1 MRVPPSFIREGVFL
15 FTPSAAESF
24 NGVRRLQFLRG
35 FIRCVDAAIDFI
47 GRTASFLIYPT
58 MLVLVYEVVMRY
70 YFTRPTIWA
79 HETSCMLYGAHF
91 VIGGAYALQKGAFVN
106 VEVLYIRFSKRGRA
120 ILDLITWTMFYVFVG
135 TLLWKSIPWA
145 WESFLVR
152 EFSDSTWGPYV
163 WPIKMTIPFA
173 SFIML
178 LQGMTKT
185 IKDAYLA
192 VTGREL
198 LAAPDA
204 GAAAGN

>member
-1 MRVPPSFIREGVFL
+1 
-15 FTPSAAESF
+15 
-24 NGVRRLQFLRG
+24 LQFLRG
-35 FIRCVDAAIDFI
+35 FVRCVDAAIDFI
-47 GRTASFLIYPT
+47 GKTTSFLIYPT

-91 VIGGAYALQKGAFVN
+91 VIGGAYALQRGAFVN
-106 VEVLYIRFSKRGRA
+106 VEVLYIRLSKRGRA
-120 ILDLITWTMFYVFVG
+120 VLDLITWTMFYVFVG

-145 WESFLVR
+145 WESFSVR

-173 SFIML
+173 SLLML

-192 VTGREL
+192 VTGRDFVV
-198 LAAPDA
+198 AADA
-204 GAAAGN
+204 ETAAGN

>member
-1 MRVPPSFIREGVFL
+1 M
-15 FTPSAAESF
+15 
-24 NGVRRLQFLRG
+24 QFLRG
-35 FIRCVDAAIDFI
+35 FVRCVDAAIDFI
-47 GRTASFLIYPT
+47 GKTASFLIYPT

-91 VIGGAYALQKGAFVN
+91 IIGGAYALQRGAFVN
-106 VEVLYIRFSKRGRA
+106 VEVLYIRLSKRGRA
-120 ILDLITWTMFYVFVG
+120 VLDLITWTMFYVFVG

-145 WESFLVR
+145 WESFSVR

-173 SFIML
+173 SLLML

-192 VTGREL
+192 VTGRDFVV
-198 LAAPDA
+198 AADA
-204 GAAAGN
+204 ETAAGN

>member
-1 MRVPPSFIREGVFL
+1 M
-15 FTPSAAESF
+15 
-24 NGVRRLQFLRG
+24 QFLRG
-35 FIRCVDAAIDFI
+35 FVRCVDAAIDFI
-47 GRTASFLIYPT
+47 GKTTSFLIYPT

-91 VIGGAYALQKGAFVN
+91 VIGGAYALQRGAFVN
-106 VEVLYIRFSKRGRA
+106 VEVLYIRLSKRGRA
-120 ILDLITWTMFYVFVG
+120 VLDLITWTMFYVFVG

-145 WESFLVR
+145 WESFTVR

-163 WPIKMTIPFA
+163 WPIKMAIPFA
-173 SFIML
+173 SLLML

-192 VTGREL
+192 VTGRDFVV
-198 LAAPDA
+198 AADA
-204 GAAAGN
+204 ETAAGN

>member
-1 MRVPPSFIREGVFL
+1 MRLRFL
-15 FTPSAAESF
+15 T
-24 NGVRRLQFLRG
+24 G
-35 FIRCVDAAIDFI
+35 FIQCVETMVDWIGKITGFI
-47 GRTASFLIYPT
+47 IYPT

-91 VIGGAYALQKGAFVN
+91 IIGGAYALQKGAFVN
-106 VEVLYIRFSKRGRA
+106 VEVFYGLFSKRTRA
-120 ILDLITWTMFYVFVG
+120 VIDLCTWTMFYIFVG
-135 TLLWKSIPWA
+135 TLIWKSVPWA
-145 WESFLVR
+145 WESFQLN

-173 SFIML
+173 AILML

-198 LAAPDA
+198 VVAADA
-204 GAAAGN
+204 EAAAGN

>member
-1 MRVPPSFIREGVFL
+1 M
-15 FTPSAAESF
+15 
-24 NGVRRLQFLRG
+24 QFLRG
-35 FIRCVDAAIDFI
+35 FVRCVDAAIDFI
-47 GRTASFLIYPT
+47 GKTASFLIYPT

-91 VIGGAYALQKGAFVN
+91 VIGGAYALQRGAFVN
-106 VEVLYIRFSKRGRA
+106 VEVLYIRLSKRGRA
-120 ILDLITWTMFYVFVG
+120 VLDLITWTMFYVFVG

-145 WESFLVR
+145 WESFSVR

-173 SFIML
+173 SLLML

-192 VTGREL
+192 VTGRDFVV
-198 LAAPDA
+198 AADA
-204 GAAAGN
+204 ETAAGN

>member
-1 MRVPPSFIREGVFL
+1 MP
-15 FTPSAAESF
+15 
-24 NGVRRLQFLRG
+24 LQFLTG
-35 FIRCVDAAIDFI
+35 FIRFVDAMVNRI
-47 GRTASFLIYPT
+47 GKIASFLIYPT

-91 VIGGAYALQKGAFVN
+91 IIGGAYALQKGAFVN
-106 VEVLYIRFSKRGRA
+106 VEVFYIRFPKRARA
-120 ILDLITWTMFYVFVG
+120 VIDLCTWTMFYVFVG
-135 TLLWKSIPWA
+135 VLIWKSVPWA
-145 WESFLVR
+145 WESFKLN

-173 SFIML
+173 AILML

-198 LAAPDA
+198 VVAADA
-204 GAAAGN
+204 EAAAGN

>member
-1 MRVPPSFIREGVFL
+1 M
-15 FTPSAAESF
+15 
-24 NGVRRLQFLRG
+24 QFLRG
-35 FIRCVDAAIDFI
+35 FVRCVDAAIDFI
-47 GRTASFLIYPT
+47 GKTASFLIYPT

-91 VIGGAYALQKGAFVN
+91 VIGGAYALQRGAFVN
-106 VEVLYIRFSKRGRA
+106 VEVLYIRLSKRGRA
-120 ILDLITWTMFYVFVG
+120 VLDLITWTMFYVFVG

-145 WESFLVR
+145 WESFTVR

-163 WPIKMTIPFA
+163 WPIKMAIPFA
-173 SFIML
+173 SLLML

-192 VTGREL
+192 VTGRDFVV
-198 LAAPDA
+198 AADA
-204 GAAAGN
+204 ETAAGN

>member
-1 MRVPPSFIREGVFL
+1 
-15 FTPSAAESF
+15 
-24 NGVRRLQFLRG
+24 LQFLRG
-35 FIRCVDAAIDFI
+35 FVRCVDAAIDFI
-47 GRTASFLIYPT
+47 GKTASFLIYPT

-91 VIGGAYALQKGAFVN
+91 VIGGAYALQRGAFVN
-106 VEVLYIRFSKRGRA
+106 VEVLYIRLSKRGRA
-120 ILDLITWTMFYVFVG
+120 VLDLITWTMFYVFVG

-145 WESFLVR
+145 WESFSVR

-173 SFIML
+173 SLLML

-192 VTGREL
+192 VTGRDFVV
-198 LAAPDA
+198 AADA
-204 GAAAGN
+204 ETAAGN

>member
-1 MRVPPSFIREGVFL
+1 
-15 FTPSAAESF
+15 
-24 NGVRRLQFLRG
+24 
-35 FIRCVDAAIDFI
+35 
-47 GRTASFLIYPT
+47 

-91 VIGGAYALQKGAFVN
+91 VIGGAYALQRGAFVN

-120 ILDLITWTMFYVFVG
+120 VLDLITWTMFYVFVG

-145 WESFLVR
+145 WESFTVR

-163 WPIKMTIPFA
+163 WPIKMAIPFA
-173 SFIML
+173 SLLML

-192 VTGREL
+192 VTGRDFVV
-198 LAAPDA
+198 AADA
-204 GAAAGN
+204 ETAAGN

>member
-1 MRVPPSFIREGVFL
+1 
-15 FTPSAAESF
+15 
-24 NGVRRLQFLRG
+24 LQFLRG
-35 FIRCVDAAIDFI
+35 FVRCVDAAIDFI
-47 GRTASFLIYPT
+47 GKTTSFLIYPT

-91 VIGGAYALQKGAFVN
+91 VIGGAYALQRGAFVN
-106 VEVLYIRFSKRGRA
+106 VEVLYIRLSKRGRA
-120 ILDLITWTMFYVFVG
+120 VLDLITWTMFYVFVG

-145 WESFLVR
+145 WESFSVR

-173 SFIML
+173 SLLML

-198 LAAPDA
+198 VVGADA
-204 GAAAGN
+204 EAAAGN

>member
-1 MRVPPSFIREGVFL
+1 M
-15 FTPSAAESF
+15 
-24 NGVRRLQFLRG
+24 QFLRG
-35 FIRCVDAAIDFI
+35 FVRCVDAAIDFI
-47 GRTASFLIYPT
+47 GKTASFLIYPT

-91 VIGGAYALQKGAFVN
+91 IIGGAYALQRGAFVN

-120 ILDLITWTMFYVFVG
+120 VLDLITWTMFYVFVG

-145 WESFLVR
+145 WESFSVR

-173 SFIML
+173 SLLML

-192 VTGREL
+192 VTGRDFVV
-198 LAAPDA
+198 AADA
-204 GAAAGN
+204 ETAAGN